1 MSISDETLMAYA
13 DGEADAATCA
23 SVESA
28 MREDP
33 QIAQR
38 VARHRAMR
46 EAMRGAFADV
56 LREPVPDRLVAAA
69 RGRSS
74 GAAGSSGARRGA
86 PMPPGGAADAD
97 DTVVEFA
104 GVLAAAAALKKARAA
119 RRWQP
124 FALAASL
131 ALGVGVGF
139 LTWHGS
145 GTMIEANSR
154 GLVASAA
161 LSEALSSQLSEDR
174 GANLAAVTGLSFRDK
189 SGAYC
194 RTFSLRGTGAASG
207 LACRDGSQWRIK
219 ALAQS
224 AEPEGGGNFR
234 TAASPLPPVIRAA
247 IEETIQGEPLDGAAE
262 IAARQSGWSA
272 TAR

>member
-13 DGEADAATCA
+13 DGEADAATRA

-28 MREDP
+28 MQTDP

-38 VARHRAMR
+38 IARHRAMR

-56 LREPVPDRLVAAA
+56 LREPVPGRLVAAA

-74 GAAGSSGARRGA
+74 EV
-86 PMPPGGAADAD
+86 GGAAATDPD
-97 DTVVEFA
+97 DTVIEFA
-104 GVLAAAAALKKARAA
+104 GVLAAAAALKKARSA

-131 ALGVGVGF
+131 LLGVGVGF
-139 LTWHGS
+139 LAWHGS
-145 GTMIEANSR
+145 GNLVDSDSR
-154 GLVASAA
+154 GLVAGTA
-161 LSEALSSQLSEDR
+161 LSNALSSQLSEDR
-174 GANLAAVTGLSFRDK
+174 GAKLAAVTGLSFRDK

-194 RTFSLRGTGAASG
+194 RTFSLNGAGAASG
-207 LACRDGSQWRIK
+207 LACRDGTHWRLK

-224 AEPEGGGNFR
+224 TETAGGGSFR
-234 TAASPLPPVIRAA
+234 TAASSLSPAIRAA
-247 IEETIQGEPLDGAAE
+247 VEESIDGEPLDRTAE

-272 TAR
+272 PSR

>member
-13 DGEADAATCA
+13 DGEADAATRA

-28 MREDP
+28 MQTDP
-33 QIAQR
+33 EIAQR

-69 RGRSS
+69 RGRSTAS
-74 GAAGSSGARRGA
+74 VGTAGI
-86 PMPPGGAADAD
+86 D
-97 DTVVEFA
+97 DTVVDFA
-104 GVLAAAAALKKARAA
+104 GVLAAAAALKKARGA

-131 ALGVGVGF
+131 LLGIGVGF

-145 GTMIEANSR
+145 GTVVESDAR
-154 GLVASAA
+154 GLVAGAA
-161 LSEALSSQLSEDR
+161 LSKALSSQLSEDR
-174 GANLAAVTGLSFRDK
+174 GASLAAVTGLSFRDK

-194 RTFSLRGTGAASG
+194 RTFSLNGSGAAAG
-207 LACRDGSQWRIK
+207 LACRDGAQWRIK

-224 AEPEGGGNFR
+224 TEAQGGGNFR
-234 TAASPLPPVIRAA
+234 TAASPLPPLIRAA
-247 IEETIQGEPLDGAAE
+247 VEEAIKGEPLDRAAE

-272 TAR
+272 PAPSPAR